1 MSLSSSFVFNWAHKQ
16 LKKIALLKGPGNWSK
31 YRLFYFFSLM
41 EGCPGEK
48 NFYGFERE
56 LVLKQNIYFT
66 FDGKK

>member
-1 MSLSSSFVFNWAHKQ
+1 MHEQF
-16 LKKIALLKGPGNWSK
+16 KKKLPFWKGLVTGQNIG
-31 YRLFYFFSLM
+31 YLFYFFSHM

>member
-1 MSLSSSFVFNWAHKQ
+1 
-16 LKKIALLKGPGNWSK
+16 
-31 YRLFYFFSLM
+31 M